1 MNYTAMNQKYN
12 DCVEQISQILF
23 QAITE
28 REENLVATRLNNQY

>member
-1 MNYTAMNQKYN
+1 MNQKYN

-28 REENLVATRLNNQY
+28 REENLVETIEGLDSDL